1 MEFSIENVDTDLKK
15 EAIEMLLK
23 GATMVSEPC
32 PYCSGVRVMKDGF
45 ALCTNCGKKPEKRDH
60 VESEATEKK
69 SNLSEILDKKIKALS
84 EELERETDHEKQ
96 QEILKTIDSALA
108 TLEKI
113 SDKQ

>member
-1 MEFSIENVDTDLKK
+1 MWKVKQQ
-15 EAIEMLLK
+15 
-23 GATMVSEPC
+23 
-32 PYCSGVRVMKDGF
+32 
-45 ALCTNCGKKPEKRDH
+45 
-60 VESEATEKK
+60 KK
-69 SNLSEILDKKIKALS
+69 SNLSEILDKKIKVLS

>member
-1 MEFSIENVDTDLKK
+1 MDADLKK

-45 ALCTNCGKKPEKRDH
+45 ALCTNCGKKPEKRENIEDKPI
-60 VESEATEKK
+60 EKR
-69 SNLSEILDKKIKALS
+69 SSLSDILDKKIQLLS
-84 EELERETDHEKQ
+84 EELEKETDHEKQ
-96 QEILKTIDSALA
+96 QEILKTINSALT

-113 SDKQ
+113 RDKQ